1 MNFENIG
8 LAVAIFAVCAIVILL
23 ITQGRK
29 AIKGI
34 ENDNVR
40 NTLSYAL
47 KVVERVVGA
56 INQNLVDDLKENG
69 EFTLENAKSVK
80 EEALKDINDI
90 LGQESRSIL
99 TKGLGDVDKF
109 LDSAV
114 EDEVRKQKK

>member
-29 AIKGI
+29 AVQGI
-34 ENDNVR
+34 ENDQVR

-56 INQNLVDDLKENG
+56 INQNLVDDLKKNG

-90 LGQESRSIL
+90 LGQESRAIL